1 MYVHSTAS
9 NVLSIGRIA
18 LLKDYLFTAMN
29 GSQMLFTTTWRTY
42 KLLVVIV
49 MDVYLRHNF
58 LPEFWVWDVFAG
70 FEYYG

>member
-1 MYVHSTAS
+1 MFTQPLSK
-9 NVLSIGRIA
+9 VLSNGKIA
-18 LLKDYLFTAMN
+18 LLKDYLFTEMN

-58 LPEFWVWDVFAG
+58 LPEF
-70 FEYYG
+70 